1 MEAAYLKAYKNGF
14 LQERIKK
21 ALSIL
26 KCCVLCP
33 RTCKVNRLEGDR
45 GVCRTGRYAKVS
57 SYGPHFGEEDP
68 LVGTGGS
75 GTVFFTHC
83 NLLCVFCQNYAIS
96 HRGEGF
102 EVAPDGLAT
111 IMIQLQERGAHNI
124 NFVTPSHVVPH
135 ILEALPR
142 AIEDG
147 LNVPLV
153 YNCGGYESIK
163 TLALL
168 DGIFDIY
175 MPDLKFADDTIA
187 QRYCNAPD
195 YPERA
200 KAAVKEMHRQV
211 GDLIINE
218 RGIAERGLLVR
229 HLVMPEGKAGTYE
242 LMGFLA
248 GEVSKNTYVN
258 IMNQYRPC
266 GDAAKFRELSRSITS
281 EEYHEAIQ
289 DANAAGITRL
299 DQRMQRGVF
308 L

>member
-1 MEAAYLKAYKNGF
+1 MEAAYLKAYKEGF

-83 NLLCVFCQNYAIS
+83 NLLCVFCQNYDIS

-111 IMIQLQERGAHNI
+111 IMIRLQERGVHNI

-153 YNCGGYESIK
+153 YNCGGYESIE

-229 HLVMPEGKAGTYE
+229 HLVMPEGKSGTCE
-242 LMGFLA
+242 LLGFLA

-299 DQRMQRGVF
+299 DQRMRRGFF

>member
-83 NLLCVFCQNYAIS
+83 NLLCVFCQNYDIS

-102 EVAPDGLAT
+102 EVTPDGLAT
-111 IMIQLQERGAHNI
+111 IMIRLQERGAHNI

-153 YNCGGYESIK
+153 YNCGGYESIE

-195 YPERA
+195 YPERV
-200 KAAVKEMHRQV
+200 KTAVKEMHRQV

-229 HLVMPEGKAGTYE
+229 HLVMPEGKSGTYE

-289 DANAAGITRL
+289 DANAAGITRI
-299 DQRMQRGVF
+299 DQRMRRGFF